1 MAAGDILRDGAR
13 GAGRLMPI
21 LLPGFACVLATHG
34 HLRIAP
40 RDTFGGFLTLLL
52 VLPFAAALFGLIIQ
66 ALRFVTFDWLVKLIR
81 GREVNLDS
89 PDAYHYALYAN
100 LSITW
105 GVFALASLFAH
116 LSKSFENWGRGIGY
130 VVVLLAIWYALSK
143 AAMLAYH
150 RSHMFGKPATRKRK
164 TTAKKTD

>member
-1 MAAGDILRDGAR
+1 
-13 GAGRLMPI
+13 MPI
-21 LLPGFACVLATHG
+21 ILPGFACVLAAHSHSG
-34 HLRIAP
+34 FDHP
-40 RDTFGGFLTLLL
+40 PQTFGGFLTLLL
-52 VLPFAAALFGLIIQ
+52 LLPFTVAVFGLIIQ
-66 ALRFVTFDWLVKLIR
+66 AVRFVTFDWIVKLIR

-100 LSITW
+100 LSILW
-105 GVFALASLFAH
+105 GVFSLASIFVHCFRSWDKA
-116 LSKSFENWGRGIGY
+116 GRDIGY
-130 VVVLLAIWYALSK
+130 AVVLLAVWYALSK